1 MRLIDAGSVTKK
13 GEELIARF
21 VIGGREVSYQIRI
34 GSSYNPLFL
43 PALEELQM
51 PDGVLEQMAF
61 GVFGKLPQKR
71 DFIALNIPRMV
82 LEPFETWLQSAVAAS
97 RSELGAAW
105 QELYLVSPIWRFWI
119 GGDIFGIACAG
130 ALIPSVDKV
139 GRFFPLAIL
148 YCADDRA
155 GIVAPPFDP
164 LDAWYAAI
172 EERLLS
178 VLQDNAEIEV
188 DRLTDGLAG
197 PRKRSGAAG
206 AAARKSQARA
216 RLAGGERRVGGSAF
230 GADGSGLLGLGAGAE
245 ASGGRMAAAAAARWS
260 MSATRCL
267 IHFSMQT

>member
-1 MRLIDAGSVTKK
+1 
-13 GEELIARF
+13 
-21 VIGGREVSYQIRI
+21 
-34 GSSYNPLFL
+34 
-43 PALEELQM
+43 
-51 PDGVLEQMAF
+51 MAF

-71 DFIALNIPRMV
+71 DFIALNLPRMV

-119 GGDIFGIACAG
+119 GGEIFGVTCAG

-148 YCADDRA
+148 YCADNDA

-172 EERLLS
+172 EERLLT

-188 DRLTDGLAG
+188 DRLIEGLAIPESAVEPPAPQPPERG
-197 PRKRSGAAG
+197 EHLAAAKAKAICAQCLVRQECAEFAAG
-206 AAARKSQARA
+206 FPDLVGVWAGVSGLDRRKSATGAR
-216 RLAGGERRVGGSAF
+216 R
-230 GADGSGLLGLGAGAE
+230 
-245 ASGGRMAAAAAARWS
+245 AA
-260 MSATRCL
+260 
-267 IHFSMQT
+267 